1 MSLLEPFLWISGGA
15 SALLIVLGARS
26 LSWQPL
32 RTARARLDRLNDA
45 LLADLDRADLAAR
58 QVTRW
63 MLIAGGSGF
72 AVFLALTGSLVLALV
87 ATAGAALLPWF
98 FLRRQREAFIARF
111 DEQLPTGLEMLAS
124 SARAGLAL
132 DQCIAE
138 VGASGPDAVA
148 REFGRISRDIQF
160 GSTTPDALKKARE
173 RLASGSFRLAT
184 TALLVSI
191 DRGGNLAEALQT
203 IAASLKEIWRLEQ
216 KLVTASAEARKAM
229 MIISAI
235 PVFVAT
241 VAMIAQPDIAET
253 LTSSLLGLVILTMA
267 MGVYAL
273 GIAWTRR
280 LLRADV

>member
-1 MSLLEPFLWISGGA
+1 
-15 SALLIVLGARS
+15 
-26 LSWQPL
+26 
-32 RTARARLDRLNDA
+32 
-45 LLADLDRADLAAR
+45 
-58 QVTRW
+58 
-63 MLIAGGSGF
+63 
-72 AVFLALTGSLVLALV
+72 
-87 ATAGAALLPWF
+87 
-98 FLRRQREAFIARF
+98 
-111 DEQLPTGLEMLAS
+111 
-124 SARAGLAL
+124 
-132 DQCIAE
+132 
-138 VGASGPDAVA
+138 
-148 REFGRISRDIQF
+148 
-160 GSTTPDALKKARE
+160 
-173 RLASGSFRLAT
+173 
-184 TALLVSI
+184 VSI

>member
-1 MSLLEPFLWISGGA
+1 
-15 SALLIVLGARS
+15 
-26 LSWQPL
+26 
-32 RTARARLDRLNDA
+32 
-45 LLADLDRADLAAR
+45 
-58 QVTRW
+58 

-72 AVFLALTGSLVLALV
+72 AVFLALTGSLVLALI
-87 ATAGAALLPWF
+87 AAGGAGLLPRF
-98 FLRRQREAFIARF
+98 FLKRQREAFITRF

-138 VGASGPDAVA
+138 VAASGPDAVA

-173 RLASGSFRLAT
+173 RLASGPFRLAT

-203 IAASLKEIWRLEQ
+203 IAESLKEIWRLEQ

-235 PVFVAT
+235 PAFVAT
-241 VAMIAQPDIAET
+241 LALMAQPDIAAT

-267 MGVYAL
+267 VGVYAL
-273 GIAWTRR
+273 GIAWARR